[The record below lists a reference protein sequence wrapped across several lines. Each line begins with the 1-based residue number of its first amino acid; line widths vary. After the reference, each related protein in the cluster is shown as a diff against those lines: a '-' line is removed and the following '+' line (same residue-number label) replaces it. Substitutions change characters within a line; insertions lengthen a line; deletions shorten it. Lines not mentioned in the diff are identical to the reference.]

1 MRKACS
7 GSVLLITLVVF
18 VVLLGF
24 LGIAVYSGLN
34 AFLQAELQ
42 RAASAA
48 VMAGASSLY
57 DDTNA
62 TSNAPQRNTSQAL
75 TATQETFDNIVA
87 HSRPLTGYLAALD
100 LPVYDPVD
108 DRIHVQSRLQ
118 IPTPLFSPL
127 GINQLIVDAQGDA
140 RYVKMVLE
148 NPVNL
153 NTQTG
158 PWVQEITLDYPV
170 VDGPGADIYIR
181 QPPTSSGGF
190 HGLIFEAC
198 SGTRCY
204 DITRAVRFESNQGL
218 ALDVTFD
225 SPPAPPKNQRR
236 VAYAGGYY
244 IDLNGVN
251 LPRGYNIHTPA
262 QFDVLKAT
270 KLRIIDDGIFD
281 QYNPTTGRRS
291 LELQPAATQV
301 SRIEVYHQAIMCPP
315 SVPCPPPAGSV
326 FKPAGY

>member
-1 MRKACS
+1 M
-7 GSVLLITLVVF
+7 ITLVVF
-18 VVLLGF
+18 VVLIGF
-24 LGIAVYSGLN
+24 LGVAVYSGLN

-42 RAASAA
+42 RVTSAA
-48 VMAGASSLY
+48 VMLGASSLY
-57 DDTNA
+57 DDTHA
-62 TSNAPQRNTSQAL
+62 ASNAPQVNTAQAL
-75 TATQETFDNIVA
+75 SATTQTFINIVGQ
-87 HSRPLTGYLAALD
+87 SRPLTGYSATAD
-100 LPVYDPVD
+100 TPVYDPAD

-118 IPTPLFSPL
+118 VPTPLFVPL
-127 GINQLIVDAQGDA
+127 GITQLTIDARADA

-158 PWVQEITLDYPV
+158 PWFQEITLDYPV
-170 VDGPGADIYIR
+170 IDGPGADIYIR
-181 QPPTSSGGF
+181 QPPTSAGGF

-198 SGTRCY
+198 SATRCY
-204 DITRAVRFESNQGL
+204 DITRAVRFENNQGL
-218 ALDVTFD
+218 ALDVVFD
-225 SPPAPPKNQRR
+225 NPPATPHNQRR

-244 IDLNGVN
+244 IDLNAVN
-251 LPRGYNIHTPA
+251 AARGYNINKPV

-291 LELQPAATQV
+291 LELQPSSTQV
-301 SRIEVYHQAIMCPP
+301 SRIEVYHQAVVCP
-315 SVPCPPPAGSV
+315 SSGPCPIPAGSV